1 MTAAA
6 GGPVGDACGELARYL
21 TVLETLLPEPAA
33 EGSAP
38 GMSSRAAESPEPWY
52 SPAGRALMNAH
63 EGVRRLEATLRYLV
77 TGYPGGKRG
86 GSLKNTAEALR
97 AIPRLAAGL
106 DPRVADAAAR
116 YIEARIAEARTVH
129 GIDEGRR
136 LRHLPRK
143 AGEALPPRCPHCG
156 AFQLVADL
164 DNATVHCTV
173 YGCADGDG
181 HPPVAVM
188 TTGPDGRPRLEWAD
202 GLIETAPDMT
212 REDNGEHAPLD

>member
-6 GGPVGDACGELARYL
+6 ADPVAQACGALAAY
-21 TVLETLLPEPAA
+21 LETLEGLLPEPAA
-33 EGSAP
+33 EGTAP
-38 GMSSRAAESPEPWY
+38 GMTSRAAESPEPWY

-63 EGVRRLEATLRYLV
+63 EGVRRLEAVLRYLV
-77 TGYPGGKRG
+77 TGHPGARRG
-86 GSLKNTAEALR
+86 GSAGNTAAALT

-106 DPRVADAAAR
+106 DPASAERAAR

-136 LRHLPRK
+136 LRHLPRR

-156 AFQLVADL
+156 CFQLVADL
-164 DNATVHCTV
+164 DARTVHCTV
-173 YGCADGDG
+173 MGCADGDG

-202 GLIETAPDMT
+202 GLIETAPDLAA
-212 REDNGEHAPLD
+212 RQEDDGDGS

>member
-1 MTAAA
+1 VNATAAD
-6 GGPVGDACGELARYL
+6 PVADACGALARYL
-21 TVLETLLPEPAA
+21 ETLEQLLPEPAA
-33 EGSAP
+33 EGAAP
-38 GMSSRAAESPEPWY
+38 GMTSRAAESPEPWY

-63 EGVRRLEATLRYLV
+63 EGVRRLEAVLRYLV
-77 TGYPGGKRG
+77 TGHPGARRG
-86 GSLKNTAEALR
+86 GSPGNTAAALT
-97 AIPRLAAGL
+97 AIPRLTAGL
-106 DPRVADAAAR
+106 TPEVAERAAR

-136 LRHLPRK
+136 LRHLPRR

-164 DNATVHCTV
+164 DARTVHCTV

-212 REDNGEHAPLD
+212 ARQEDDGDGP